1 MRNRLKKKNTIRCP
15 YCGANA
21 KLRPATVVYGDAALN
36 KNSYVYV
43 CDRYPTCDAYV
54 AAHEESKLPMG
65 TLANGE
71 LRNKRIRAHHAFDQL
86 WKSGRMT
93 KKEAYRWL
101 QMQFG
106 LRSLLLELAHIG
118 MFGEYVCD
126 RLIRECTETA
136 EKMKIAI

>member
-1 MRNRLKKKNTIRCP
+1 MKKKNTIRCP

-43 CDRYPTCDAYV
+43 CDRYPACDAYV

-65 TLANGE
+65 TLTNGE

-118 MFGEYVCD
+118 MFGEYMCD